1 MERLHDFASTSTVQS
16 ARSMTRVTLLGG
28 LIVATIIVMVATIRD
43 ARDTPATTSTPAP
56 LATIAGV
63 GTSRSSLTHTVE
75 QMTAR
80 LSAAPGDGQA
90 AVRLADALVRVQRI
104 NNDGRA
110 AIAAEDHLR
119 AFLAR
124 APGDYA
130 AERMLATVLL
140 SQHRFGEA
148 IAQANKAS
156 VRDPRDAWN
165 YGTMGDGYLE
175 LGDYDRAF
183 AAFDTMGRLKPG
195 PPIYARIAYA
205 LELTGDLPGAIEYLR
220 RAADGTTPND
230 EEAQAWHFTQIGLLQ
245 LQLGRLGDA
254 KREFERAQAS
264 FPGHPLAVDG
274 IARLK
279 IVEGDFAAARQ
290 LYQEQ
295 LARTPTPDM
304 AAMVGDL
311 MRAGGDASS
320 AERYYR
326 MAEQIELAGWGNGAR
341 QPQLLAR
348 FLADRD
354 RDIPRAVALADE
366 AAAARHDIFTL
377 DTQAW
382 ANFKAGRLP
391 QARRASQQALR
402 TGTRDARIL
411 YHAAEIA
418 AAAGDRRAALATLD
432 RIPAQNAVADLHVAA
447 GIASLRQRL

>member
-1 MERLHDFASTSTVQS
+1 
-16 ARSMTRVTLLGG
+16 MTRATLLGA
-28 LIVATIIVMVATIRD
+28 LIVATIFVMVAAIRD
-43 ARDTPATTSTPAP
+43 ARDTAANSTTRAP
-56 LATIAGV
+56 LVAIAGV
-63 GTSRSSLTHTVE
+63 GTSRASLTSTVE
-75 QMTAR
+75 QMSTR
-80 LSAAPGDGQA
+80 LSAHPDDGDT
-90 AVRLADALVRVQRI
+90 AVRLADALLRVQRV

-110 AIAAEDHLR
+110 AIAAEEHLR
-119 AFLAR
+119 ALLAR
-124 APGDYA
+124 AQGHYG

-148 IAQANKAS
+148 IAQANSSSA
-156 VRDPRDAWN
+156 RDPRDAWN

-195 PPIYARIAYA
+195 PAIYARIAYA
-205 LELTGDLPGAIEYLR
+205 LELKGDLPGAIEYMR

-245 LQLGRLGDA
+245 LQQGRLGDA

-264 FPGHPLAVDG
+264 FPGHPLAIDG
-274 IARLK
+274 IARIK
-279 IVEGDFAAARQ
+279 IVEGDLSAARQ

-295 LARTPTPDM
+295 LARMPTPDL
-304 AAMVGDL
+304 AAVVGDL
-311 MRAGGDASS
+311 MSAAGDASS

-326 MAEQIELAGWGNGAR
+326 MAEQIEQAGWGNGTR
-341 QPQLLAR
+341 QPQELAR
-348 FLADRD
+348 FLAERD

-366 AAAARHDIFTL
+366 AASTRHDIFTL

-391 QARRASQQALR
+391 QARHTSQQALR

-418 AAAGDRRAALATLD
+418 AAAGDRAAASATLD
-432 RIPAQNAVADLHVAA
+432 RIPAPETISDLRVAA
-447 GIASLRQRL
+447 GVASLRLRL

>member
-1 MERLHDFASTSTVQS
+1 
-16 ARSMTRVTLLGG
+16 MTRLTLLGG
-28 LIVATIIVMVATIRD
+28 LIVATIFVLVATVRD
-43 ARDTPATTSTPAP
+43 ARDTAANTRPPAS

-63 GTSRSSLTHTVE
+63 GTSRASLTHTVE
-75 QMTAR
+75 QMTTR
-80 LSAAPGDGQA
+80 LRAHPEEGEAV
-90 AVRLADALVRVQRI
+90 VRLAEALVRVQRV

-124 APGDYA
+124 APGHYA

-148 IAQANKAS
+148 IAMANKAS
-156 VRDPRDAWN
+156 ARDPGDAWN
-165 YGTMGDGYLE
+165 YGTLGDGYLE

-195 PPIYARIAYA
+195 PPVYARIAYA
-205 LELTGDLPGAIEYLR
+205 LELKGDLPGAIEYMR

-245 LQLGRLGDA
+245 LQQGRLGDA
-254 KREFERAQAS
+254 KREFERALAS
-264 FPGHPLAVDG
+264 FPGHPLGIDG
-274 IARLK
+274 LARIK
-279 IVEGDFAAARQ
+279 IVEGDLPAAQQ

-295 LARTPTPDM
+295 LAETPTPDA

-311 MRAGGDASS
+311 LLASGDAAS

-326 MAEQIELAGWGNGAR
+326 MSEQIERAGWGNGAR
-341 QPQLLAR
+341 QPQVLAR
-348 FLADRD
+348 FLAERD

-366 AAAARHDIFTL
+366 AAATRRDIFTL

-391 QARRASQQALR
+391 QARQASREALR
-402 TGTRDARIL
+402 TGTRDARLL

-418 AAAGDRRAALATLD
+418 AATGDRSEALATLN
-432 RIPAQNAVADLHVAA
+432 RIPAQHAIADLRVAA
-447 GIASLRQRL
+447 GITFLRQRL

>member
-1 MERLHDFASTSTVQS
+1 
-16 ARSMTRVTLLGG
+16 MTRATLLGG
-28 LIVATIIVMVATIRD
+28 LIVATLVVMMATIRD
-43 ARDTPATTSTPAP
+43 ARGTAANRTTPAP

-63 GTSRSSLTHTVE
+63 GTSRASLARTVE
-75 QMTAR
+75 QMTAQ
-80 LSAAPGDGQA
+80 LSAHPDEGEA
-90 AVRLADALVRVQRI
+90 AVRLADALLRVQRV

-124 APGDYA
+124 APGHYA

-148 IAQANKAS
+148 IAQANKVSARNP
-156 VRDPRDAWN
+156 RDPWN

-205 LELTGDLPGAIEYLR
+205 LELKGDLPGAIEYMR

-245 LQLGRLGDA
+245 LQQGRLGDA

-264 FPGHPLAVDG
+264 FPGHPLAIDG
-274 IARLK
+274 IARIK
-279 IVEGDFAAARQ
+279 IVEGDLSAARQ
-290 LYQEQ
+290 LFQEQ
-295 LARTPTPDM
+295 LAQMPTPDV

-311 MRAGGDASS
+311 MSATGDCAS

-341 QPQLLAR
+341 QPQVLAR
-348 FLADRD
+348 FLAERD

-366 AAAARHDIFTL
+366 AASTRNDIFTL

-391 QARRASQQALR
+391 QARRTSQQALR

-418 AAAGDRRAALATLD
+418 AAVGDRSAALAMLD
-432 RIPAQNAVADLHVAA
+432 RIPAPGAISDLRVAA